1 MTTMTNNKQFEKRL
15 EVQRKKQ
22 ISREIQAE
30 IDKGVSGKEL
40 SRKVY
45 HIINKKRQV
54 ASQRK
59 KSIYIKPRP
68 KEKKKIR
75 TYLIETGKINR
86 FAKRQLRTQLYLL
99 VQTFD
104 KLKELALTTNMF
116 ELIFP
121 NLRQYQEGQKLPCE
135 LRENSIAWIA
145 KDPQKGVYRYF
156 SEKDGKIIGI
166 NIFDLLEI
174 VDGVED
180 NPREGF
186 RKAILELARLL
197 DLDQLKDSWVL
208 DQESKYERNLKV
220 LQTAQA
226 KMKRKYPTLG
236 GFMVDEHLR
245 VLEFMHH
252 YGKSHVNRLM
262 NHQGEAIFYIATT
275 HIAEA
280 IDDGKLDQPA
290 VSRTIN
296 LLTAIGL
303 IEKIPYEEL
312 SKEQLD
318 IAIGIRGAN
327 GKRQLVTYY
336 RMPDY
341 TDPSTFQAAEDMAR
355 KLSEVGIRKARD
367 MTEEKLRSH
376 FGNEL
381 AKSVYLP
388 HYRLAPDEE
397 IPF

>member
-1 MTTMTNNKQFEKRL
+1 MNNKLLEKRMD
-15 EVQRKKQ
+15 VQWKKQ
-22 ISREIQAE
+22 ISREIE
-30 IDKGVSGKEL
+30 EEKDNGVSGKEL
-40 SRKVY
+40 PRKVY
-45 HIINKKRQV
+45 HIINKPRSS
-54 ASQRK
+54 AAGRK
-59 KSIYIKPRP
+59 QYIKPRP
-68 KEKKKIR
+68 EDKKRIR
-75 TYLIETGKINR
+75 TYLIETEKLNQ
-86 FAKRQLRTQLYLL
+86 FDKLQRQTQLYMII
-99 VQTFD
+99 QTFD

-121 NLRQYQEGQKLPCE
+121 NLRQYQEGKKLPCE
-135 LRENSIAWIA
+135 LRENSVAWIA
-145 KDPQKGVYRYF
+145 KDPNPQKGTYRYF
-156 SEKDGKIIGI
+156 SEKDGEIIGL

-180 NPREGF
+180 NPKEGF

-197 DLDQLKDSWVL
+197 DLDQLKDRWVL
-208 DQESKYERNLKV
+208 DQEFKYERNLKY
-220 LQTAQA
+220 LQTIRTT
-226 KMKRKYPTLG
+226 KKCKYPTLIS
-236 GFMVDEHLR
+236 FLTEEHLPI
-245 VLEFMHH
+245 LEFMHH
-252 YGKSHVNRLM
+252 HGKSHVNRLM
-262 NHQGEAIFYIATT
+262 NHQDEAIFYIATT

-296 LLTAIGL
+296 LLAALGL

-312 SKEQLD
+312 SKQQLD